1 MRERKFLAGLGTIL
15 IFGGIFCFRAAFSKT
30 PPVKGATKMYLC
42 LGGVVCV
49 VSGVFLF
56 VKAFQ
61 LLSPVG

>member
-30 PPVKGATKMYLC
+30 SPVKGATKMYLY
-42 LGGVVCV
+42 LGGVICI